1 MSDRAVLSVDFE
13 LFEQTPACRS
23 AAGEPDRRGVGLEG
37 AAFLRESLAA
47 EGARATWFVVGRVA
61 ERHPEPVQAVAAG
74 GHEIGSHGHTHVVLT
89 ELDAAA
95 RRAELADSRAT
106 LRRVTGAPV
115 DGFRAPVFA
124 FGRDHFAELGAAGY
138 SYDSSVLPSRAI
150 PGWYDGDY
158 DRHRPV
164 PAARIQDG
172 APDGL
177 AELPVSVLPGVGL
190 PLTGAW
196 LRFFGPRYTVLGMR
210 WLARKGIAPVLYV
223 HPWEFVDLPAVDGV
237 PRRVSVRTG
246 EWMRR
251 ALERV
256 LSSGF
261 EFTTAGAVLDDAL
274 SWTST
279 EDGGPPDGDAG
290 GGPERGALSGDGEG

>member
-1 MSDRAVLSVDFE
+1 MSDRAVLSIDFE

-47 EGARATWFVVGRVA
+47 EGARATWFVVGTTA
-61 ERHPEPVQAVAAG
+61 ERHPDSVQAVATD
-74 GHEIGSHGHTHVVLT
+74 GHEIGSHGHTHTVLT
-89 ELDAAA
+89 GLDAPT

-115 DGFRAPVFA
+115 DGFRAPVFG
-124 FGRDHFAELGAAGY
+124 FGRDHFAELAAAGY

-150 PGWYDGDY
+150 PGWYDGEH

-164 PAARIQDG
+164 PAAGIQDG

-210 WLARKGIAPVLYV
+210 WLARRGIAPVLYV

-237 PRRVSVRTG
+237 PRRVYVRTG
-246 EWMRR
+246 DWMRR

-256 LSSGF
+256 LASGF
-261 EFTTAGAVLDDAL
+261 EFTTARTVLEDAL
-274 SWTST
+274 SWT
-279 EDGGPPDGDAG
+279 PAGDAPG
-290 GGPERGALSGDGEG
+290 GGAARAPSGDGGG